1 MNAPL
6 VGTDTNTVSVTA
18 TETDTNPANNSVSE
32 NTTVQ
37 LGADL
42 QFSKLATPDP
52 VIAGNAVFYYLKVK
66 NAGPANALITLV
78 DTLPSGIAFN
88 SYIASQ
94 GTCSHA
100 AGVVTCNLG
109 TVPYL
114 QTAQVTLI
122 TTAMVGGVQSN
133 SATANGTPPPES
145 E

>member
-1 MNAPL
+1 
-6 VGTDTNTVSVTA
+6 
-18 TETDTNPANNSVSE
+18 
-32 NTTVQ
+32 
-37 LGADL
+37 
-42 QFSKLATPDP
+42 

-114 QTAQVTLI
+114 QTYCSNKK
-122 TTAMVGGVQSN
+122 TAHYFDCRRHSH
-133 SATANGTPPPES
+133 
-145 E
+145 